1 MTRLLTSLMG
11 RLPVGWLQLTHNR
24 ARLAAAVA
32 GVAFANVLVFVQLG
46 IMGSMN
52 NTILRGYEMLNA
64 DIMISADDANTMTEG
79 ANVARQWMFQARA
92 DPDVVQ
98 GADRR
103 LDLQQLGYLAAILR
117 GGAGPYGFPAFG
129 YRPQDRHTHPARH
142 RDPGLHPR

>member
-1 MTRLLTSLMG
+1 MG

-52 NTILRGYEMLNA
+52 NTILRGYEMINA

-79 ANVARQWMFQARA
+79 ANVARQWMFQALA

-98 GADRR
+98 GAAFYTQTADWTYNSSDISLQFYAVEPDRMDFLHSDIAR
-103 LDLQQLGYLAAILR
+103 KTGTLTLPDIAIL
-117 GGAGPYGFPAFG
+117 
-129 YRPQDRHTHPARH
+129 D
-142 RDPGLHPR
+142 